1 MLSYIS
7 RAYPKTG
14 EYLFLRLFGINGDT
28 ATPISFPEWSEG
40 KRSEPQISPLEVHEM
55 YTFIL
60 KEFLVSLKPTASQW
74 RIVLKH
80 LADFLTIEPKLFDI
94 CRSNAK
100 EMQEKDLIQFCSAIA
115 KQIYQ
120 FRKFPDTSK
129 SESPEII
136 ARLEELYTDILPN
149 CPEAFLHNFDWNYE
163 GGSE

>member
-1 MLSYIS
+1 MIQQLI
-7 RAYPKTG
+7 
-14 EYLFLRLFGINGDT
+14 
-28 ATPISFPEWSEG
+28 
-40 KRSEPQISPLEVHEM
+40 
-55 YTFIL
+55 
-60 KEFLVSLKPTASQW
+60 
-74 RIVLKH
+74 
-80 LADFLTIEPKLFDI
+80 ADFLTIEPKLFDI

-163 GGSE
+163 GVYPFPYNQKKYDR